1 MNVLV
6 TGGNGFLG
14 NHLVSFLENAHHQV
28 YTLSRNNA
36 HIICDLGREM
46 PLFTTHFELVIHCS
60 GKAHSVPAN
69 DVQSNEFFTANCI
82 GTSNLFKGLEAQSV
96 LPKYFIFMSSISVY
110 GRAEGHLINEE
121 APLLATD
128 TYGLS
133 KIRAEK
139 IALEWCVKNNVIC
152 TILRLPLIA
161 GINPPG
167 NLKTMIKAIKMGYYF
182 NVVGGKSKK
191 SMVLAT
197 DIASIIPHVSKI
209 GGIYNLTDGMHPSF
223 AELSHEIAKQLNR
236 KKPLSIPMWL
246 AKILAGF
253 GDLIGTRSPINSD
266 KLNKITS
273 SLTFDDQKARKMIGW
288 SPNPVLKEFKIV
300 SFHYNP

>member
-6 TGGNGFLG
+6 TGGTGFLG
-14 NHLVSFLENAHHQV
+14 RHVVAFLENAAHRV
-28 YTLSRNNA
+28 YTLARNNA
-36 HIICDLGREM
+36 HINCDLGAEI
-46 PLFTTHFELVIHCS
+46 PVFDTNFELVIHCS
-60 GKAHSVPAN
+60 GKAHSIPLNVE
-69 DVQSNEFFTANCI
+69 QRNEFFTANCI
-82 GTSNLFKGLEAQSV
+82 GTNNLLKGLEGQPV
-96 LPKYFIFMSSISVY
+96 LPSYFIFMSSVSVY
-110 GRAEGHLINEE
+110 GREEGYLINEE
-121 APLLATD
+121 APLLAID
-128 TYGLS
+128 PYGLS

-167 NLKTMIKAIKMGYYF
+167 NLKTMIKAINLGYYF

-300 SFHYNP
+300 